1 MYVASRHV
9 VFGYMYFSFVLFLT
23 EITRPE
29 RSEKRSSFR
38 SLRDRPITLE
48 VIAKDSST
56 GSAISD
62 VFIEY
67 FLAFGKKGDFTL
79 ERFVHPHLIDSKILY
94 CINVIIERMPNTCP
108 LYFSKYVRKTIQL
121 LSASEAPTNIFYIAR
136 KSNYEVARAEFTIG
150 STPLEQTH
158 TIYLDPMFNGTYDE
172 LGI

>member
-9 VFGYMYFSFVLFLT
+9 GFGYMYFSFLLFLT

-79 ERFVHPHLIDSKILY
+79 ERFVYLHLIDSKI
-94 CINVIIERMPNTCP
+94 
-108 LYFSKYVRKTIQL
+108 STI
-121 LSASEAPTNIFYIAR
+121 
-136 KSNYEVARAEFTIG
+136 
-150 STPLEQTH
+150 
-158 TIYLDPMFNGTYDE
+158 
-172 LGI
+172 

>member
-9 VFGYMYFSFVLFLT
+9 GFGYMYFSFVLFLT

-62 VFIEY
+62 VFVEY

-79 ERFVHPHLIDSKILY
+79 ERFVYPHLIDSKNSTIFILNK
-94 CINVIIERMPNTCP
+94 CNN
-108 LYFSKYVRKTIQL
+108 
-121 LSASEAPTNIFYIAR
+121 
-136 KSNYEVARAEFTIG
+136 
-150 STPLEQTH
+150 
-158 TIYLDPMFNGTYDE
+158 
-172 LGI
+172 

>member
-1 MYVASRHV
+1 MYVALRHV
-9 VFGYMYFSFVLFLT
+9 VLRFTSIFFLFILN
-23 EITRPE
+23 EITQPE

-79 ERFVHPHLIDSKILY
+79 ERFVYPDLIYSKI
-94 CINVIIERMPNTCP
+94 
-108 LYFSKYVRKTIQL
+108 
-121 LSASEAPTNIFYIAR
+121 SAI
-136 KSNYEVARAEFTIG
+136 
-150 STPLEQTH
+150 
-158 TIYLDPMFNGTYDE
+158 
-172 LGI
+172 